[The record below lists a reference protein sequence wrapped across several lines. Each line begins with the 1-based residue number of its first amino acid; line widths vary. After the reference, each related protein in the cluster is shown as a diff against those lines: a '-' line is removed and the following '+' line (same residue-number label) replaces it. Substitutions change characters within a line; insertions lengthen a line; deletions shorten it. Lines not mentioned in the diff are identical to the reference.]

1 MKEKK
6 KTTTHECV
14 YYTPILRELL
24 KLALNWAM
32 ILQCFENSSG
42 GKSTEMSLNKQ

>member
-6 KTTTHECV
+6 IHECV
-14 YYTPILRELL
+14 YYTSILGELL

-42 GKSTEMSLNKQ
+42 GISTEMSLNKQ